1 MCKHTFVVMMLLLLC
16 QTGNAQNSSAKDADK
31 DSDGKVTVKEFA
43 EYAEAKLQ
51 GADEDQV
58 KAFAKKVDADNDGE
72 ISDAEFAK
80 RMDVLQEVMND
91 EADAD
96 DEGEAKDAEKET
108 GPHVVGDKASD
119 FELEGIEKKI
129 KLSDVVAKSG
139 KPVVVVFSR
148 ANW

>member
-1 MCKHTFVVMMLLLLC
+1 MFKHSFVVMILLLLC

-43 EYAEAKLQ
+43 EYAGAKLQ
-51 GADEDQV
+51 GADEDQL
-58 KAFAKKVDADNDGE
+58 KAFSKKVDADGDGE

-80 RMDVLQEVMND
+80 RMDVLQEVMNA

-96 DEGEAKDAEKET
+96 DEAKDAEEET